1 MDSETLARRFDE
13 LRPHLISVAFQVVG
27 SMPDA
32 EDVIQAAWLKVAS
45 SDTRAIAN
53 LSGWLTTITTR
64 TALDTLKARH
74 RRRETFVGDALPS
87 EGETSGPDAE
97 VLLAES
103 VSRAL
108 LVVLERLSPAE
119 RVAFV
124 MHDVFAMPFD
134 EIGSILDR
142 TAATS
147 KKLASR
153 ARTKIHAAPTPASSQ
168 VAEHTKI
175 VKVFL
180 AASRGSDIPAL
191 LELLAP
197 EVIRTVDPILVA
209 PGASRVIHGAAEVA
223 DETRQFT
230 ARAQKAAVVL
240 IDGEPG
246 VAIAPFGRL
255 LALMTLSI
263 DLNGQIRRI
272 DITADRSYIDSV
284 TLTLPTAGGE

>member
-13 LRPHLISVAFQVVG
+13 LRPHLMSVAFQVVG

-32 EDVIQAAWLKVAS
+32 DDVIQAAWLKVAS
-45 SDTRAIAN
+45 SDTRTIAN
-53 LSGWLTTITTR
+53 LAGWITTITTR

-74 RRRETFVGDALPS
+74 RRRESFVGDDLPL

-142 TAATS
+142 TASTS

-168 VAEHTKI
+168 IPEHTKI
-175 VKVFL
+175 VRAFL
-180 AASRGSDIPAL
+180 AASRGSDIPTL

-209 PGASRVIHGAAEVA
+209 PGASRVIRGAAEVA

-230 ARAQKAAVVL
+230 TRAQKAAVVL

-246 VAIAPFGRL
+246 VVIAPSGRL
-255 LALMTLSI
+255 LALMTISF
-263 DLNGQIRRI
+263 DPDGQIHRI
-272 DITADRSYIDSV
+272 DITADRSYIDAV

>member
-13 LRPHLISVAFQVVG
+13 LRPHLMSVAFQVVG

-32 EDVIQAAWLKVAS
+32 EDVIQAVWLKVAS

-53 LSGWLTTITTR
+53 LAGWITTITTR

-74 RRRETFVGDALPS
+74 RRRETLAGDDLPH

-134 EIGSILDR
+134 EIGNILDR

-168 VAEHTKI
+168 VAEHTRI
-175 VKVFL
+175 VKAFL
-180 AASRGSDIPAL
+180 AASRGSDIPTL

-197 EVIRTVDPILVA
+197 DVIRTVDPILVA
-209 PGASRVIHGAAEVA
+209 PGASTFIRGAAEVA

-230 ARAQKAAVVL
+230 TRAKKAAVVL

-246 VAIAPFGRL
+246 VVIAPSGRL
-255 LALMTLSI
+255 LALMTISFN
-263 DLNGQIRRI
+263 LNGQIRRI
-272 DITADRSYIDSV
+272 DITADRSYRDAA
-284 TLTLPTAGGE
+284 TLTLPTDGGE

>member
-13 LRPHLISVAFQVVG
+13 LRPHLMSVAFQVVG

-45 SDTRAIAN
+45 SDTRTIAN
-53 LSGWLTTITTR
+53 LAGWITTITTR
-64 TALDTLKARH
+64 TALDTLKARY
-74 RRRETFVGDALPS
+74 RRRETLAGDNLPP

-134 EIGSILDR
+134 EIGSILNR

-153 ARTKIHAAPTPASSQ
+153 ARTKIHAEPTPASSQ
-168 VAEHTKI
+168 IPEHTKI
-175 VKVFL
+175 VRAFL
-180 AASRGSDIPAL
+180 AASRGSDIPTL

-197 EVIRTVDPILVA
+197 DVIRTVDPILVA
-209 PGASRVIHGAAEVA
+209 PGASTVIRGAAEVA

-230 ARAQKAAVVL
+230 TRAKKAAVVL
-240 IDGEPG
+240 INGEPG
-246 VAIAPFGRL
+246 VVIAPSGRL
-255 LALMTLSI
+255 LALMTISFNF
-263 DLNGQIRRI
+263 DGQIRRI
-272 DITADRSYIDSV
+272 DITADSSYLDTA

>member
-13 LRPHLISVAFQVVG
+13 LRPHLMSVAFQVVG

-32 EDVIQAAWLKVAS
+32 EDVIQAVWLKVAS

-53 LSGWLTTITTR
+53 LAGWITTITTR

-74 RRRETFVGDALPS
+74 RRRETLAGDNLPP

-134 EIGSILDR
+134 EIGNILDR

-153 ARTKIHAAPTPASSQ
+153 ARTKIHAEPTPVSSQ
-168 VAEHTKI
+168 IPEHTKI
-175 VKVFL
+175 VRAFL

-197 EVIRTVDPILVA
+197 DVIRTVDPILVA
-209 PGASRVIHGAAEVA
+209 PGASTVIRGAAEVA
-223 DETRQFT
+223 NETRQFT
-230 ARAQKAAVVL
+230 TRAKKAAVVL

-246 VAIAPFGRL
+246 VTIAPSGRL
-255 LALMTLSI
+255 LALMTISFN
-263 DLNGQIRRI
+263 LNRQIRRI
-272 DITADRSYIDSV
+272 DITADSSYIDSV

>member
-13 LRPHLISVAFQVVG
+13 LRPHLMSVAFQVVG

-32 EDVIQAAWLKVAS
+32 EDVIQAVWLKVAS

-53 LSGWLTTITTR
+53 LAGWITTITTR

-74 RRRETFVGDALPS
+74 RRRETLTGDNLPP

-153 ARTKIHAAPTPASSQ
+153 ARTKIHATPAPASSQ
-168 VAEHTKI
+168 IPEHTKI
-175 VKVFL
+175 VKAFL
-180 AASRGSDIPAL
+180 AASRGSDIPTL

-197 EVIRTVDPILVA
+197 DVIRTVDPILVA
-209 PGASRVIHGAAEVA
+209 PGASTVIRGAAEVA

-230 ARAQKAAVVL
+230 TRAQKAAVVL
-240 IDGEPG
+240 IDGKPG

-255 LALMTLSI
+255 LALMTISF
-263 DLNGQIRRI
+263 DLDGQIHRI
-272 DITADRSYIDSV
+272 DITADRSYLDAV
-284 TLTLPTAGGE
+284 TLTLPTVGGM

>member
-1 MDSETLARRFDE
+1 MR
-13 LRPHLISVAFQVVG
+13 
-27 SMPDA
+27 
-32 EDVIQAAWLKVAS
+32 
-45 SDTRAIAN
+45 
-53 LSGWLTTITTR
+53 TITST
-64 TALDTLKARH
+64 
-74 RRRETFVGDALPS
+74 GPP
-87 EGETSGPDAE
+87 EGETSGSDAE

-175 VKVFL
+175 VEAFL
-180 AASRGSDIPAL
+180 AASHGSDIPTL

-197 EVIRTVDPILVA
+197 DVIRPVDPILVA
-209 PGASRVIHGAAEVA
+209 PGASTVIRGAAEVA
-223 DETRQFT
+223 NETRQFT
-230 ARAQKAAVVL
+230 TRAKKTAVVL

-246 VAIAPFGRL
+246 IVIAPSGRL
-255 LALMTLSI
+255 HALMTISFNL
-263 DLNGQIRRI
+263 DGQIHRI
-272 DITADRSYIDSV
+272 DITADRSYLDSV
-284 TLTLPTAGGE
+284 TLTMPLAGGE

>member
-13 LRPHLISVAFQVVG
+13 LRPHLMSVAFQVVG

-45 SDTRAIAN
+45 SDTRTIAN
-53 LSGWLTTITTR
+53 LAGWITTITTR

-74 RRRETFVGDALPS
+74 RRRETLAGDNLPP

-134 EIGSILDR
+134 EIGSILNR

-153 ARTKIHAAPTPASSQ
+153 ARTKIHAEPTPASSQ
-168 VAEHTKI
+168 IPEHTKI
-175 VKVFL
+175 VRAFL
-180 AASRGSDIPAL
+180 AASRGSDIPTL

-197 EVIRTVDPILVA
+197 DVIRTVDPILVA
-209 PGASRVIHGAAEVA
+209 PGASTVIRGAAEVA

-230 ARAQKAAVVL
+230 TRAKKAAVVL
-240 IDGEPG
+240 INGEPG
-246 VAIAPFGRL
+246 VVIAPSGRL
-255 LALMTLSI
+255 LALMTISFNF
-263 DLNGQIRRI
+263 DGQIRRI
-272 DITADRSYIDSV
+272 DITADSSYLDTA
-284 TLTLPTAGGE
+284 TLTLPTTGGE

>member
-13 LRPHLISVAFQVVG
+13 LRPHLMSVAFQVVG

-32 EDVIQAAWLKVAS
+32 EDVIQAVWLKVAS
-45 SDTRAIAN
+45 SDTRTIAN
-53 LSGWLTTITTR
+53 LAGWMTTITTR

-74 RRRETFVGDALPS
+74 RRRETLAGDNLPP

-134 EIGSILDR
+134 EIGNILDR

-153 ARTKIHAAPTPASSQ
+153 ARTKIHAEPTPVSSQ
-168 VAEHTKI
+168 IPEHTKI
-175 VKVFL
+175 VRAFL

-197 EVIRTVDPILVA
+197 DVIRTVDPILVA
-209 PGASRVIHGAAEVA
+209 PGASTVIRGAAEVA
-223 DETRQFT
+223 NETRQFT
-230 ARAQKAAVVL
+230 TRAKKAAVVL

-246 VAIAPFGRL
+246 VTIAPSGRL
-255 LALMTLSI
+255 LALMTISFN
-263 DLNGQIRRI
+263 LNRQIRRI
-272 DITADRSYIDSV
+272 DITADSSYIDSV

>member
-32 EDVIQAAWLKVAS
+32 DDVIQSVWLKVAS
-45 SDTRAIAN
+45 SDTSAIAN
-53 LSGWLTTITTR
+53 LAGWLTTITTR

-74 RRRETFVGDALPS
+74 RRRETFVGDDLPP
-87 EGETSGPDAE
+87 ERETSGPDAE

-168 VAEHTKI
+168 VEEHTKI
-175 VKVFL
+175 V
-180 AASRGSDIPAL
+180 
-191 LELLAP
+191 
-197 EVIRTVDPILVA
+197 
-209 PGASRVIHGAAEVA
+209 
-223 DETRQFT
+223 
-230 ARAQKAAVVL
+230 
-240 IDGEPG
+240 
-246 VAIAPFGRL
+246 
-255 LALMTLSI
+255 
-263 DLNGQIRRI
+263 
-272 DITADRSYIDSV
+272 
-284 TLTLPTAGGE
+284 

>member
-13 LRPHLISVAFQVVG
+13 LRPHLVSVAFQVVG

-32 EDVIQAAWLKVAS
+32 EDVIQAVWLKVAS
-45 SDTRAIAN
+45 SDTGAIAN
-53 LSGWLTTITTR
+53 LGGWLTTITTR

-74 RRRETFVGDALPS
+74 RRRETFVGDYFPR

-134 EIGSILDR
+134 EIGNILDR

-153 ARTKIHAAPTPASSQ
+153 ARTKIHAAPTPASAQ
-168 VAEHTKI
+168 IPEHTKV
-175 VKVFL
+175 VKAFL
-180 AASRGSDIPAL
+180 AASRGSDIPTL

-197 EVIRTVDPILVA
+197 DVIRTVDPILVA
-209 PGASRVIHGAAEVA
+209 PGASTVIRGAAEVA

-230 ARAQKAAVVL
+230 TRAKKAAVVL

-246 VAIAPFGRL
+246 VVIAPFGRL
-255 LALMTLSI
+255 LALMTISF

>member
-13 LRPHLISVAFQVVG
+13 LRPHLMSVAFQVVG

-32 EDVIQAAWLKVAS
+32 EDVIQAVWLKVAS

-53 LSGWLTTITTR
+53 LAGWITTITTR

-74 RRRETFVGDALPS
+74 RRRETLAGDNLPP

-147 KKLASR
+147 KKLA
-153 ARTKIHAAPTPASSQ
+153 
-168 VAEHTKI
+168 
-175 VKVFL
+175 
-180 AASRGSDIPAL
+180 
-191 LELLAP
+191 
-197 EVIRTVDPILVA
+197 
-209 PGASRVIHGAAEVA
+209 
-223 DETRQFT
+223 
-230 ARAQKAAVVL
+230 
-240 IDGEPG
+240 
-246 VAIAPFGRL
+246 
-255 LALMTLSI
+255 
-263 DLNGQIRRI
+263 
-272 DITADRSYIDSV
+272 
-284 TLTLPTAGGE
+284 